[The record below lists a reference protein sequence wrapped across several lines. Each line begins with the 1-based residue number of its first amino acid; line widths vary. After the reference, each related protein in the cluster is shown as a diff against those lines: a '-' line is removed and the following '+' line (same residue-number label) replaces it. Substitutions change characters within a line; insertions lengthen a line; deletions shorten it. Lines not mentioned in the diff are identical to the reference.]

1 MQIFDSEKSD
11 GLEEILK
18 SSASLS
24 YASLV
29 EPCQSTLKP
38 DTKHIKSIAAV
49 DDKDLYYVQSILVTS
64 SWNKNDDVFDKAEI
78 WKARSSPE
86 DKPTNLE
93 HDENVII
100 GHITSNWPITV
111 DGILIDTETPID
123 NLPEKYHILTGSVIY
138 RGYSSPELRARS
150 QKLIDEIENGSKYV
164 SMECFF
170 KGFDYGLFR
179 EDNNEFKVLA
189 RNADTSYL
197 TKFLRAYGG
206 EGRHG
211 EYKIGRVL
219 KDITFSGKG
228 FVDKPANIESIIFQK
243 EIFSEQEKND
253 EISNS
258 GVFIS
263 QLESNS
269 ENKTMSSEKTNVNEE
284 AVVETDCAQ
293 AADKAITLATDLTA
307 KVAELEETNEKLL
320 TKASEN
326 MKEQE
331 KTVSDLQTSIDE
343 LKSQL
348 DAAKAEIEAS
358 KAELETSTSD
368 LEAVKAELETSKSEF
383 AVNQKSLEEASET
396 IAGYKKKEEADML
409 EKKMMKR
416 KASLAECGFEE
427 EEIEES
433 LAAYDALDDEA
444 FDRIIALQMNR
455 MVKNKKKMEEEK
467 DAEAAMPPALKE
479 ALEKKKK
486 KESEAAADEAEAEE
500 AEAADESVLDEV
512 EVEEEVN
519 LSVGSDNES
528 EEDSTQAALV
538 EFVRS
543 RLTHK

>member
-1 MQIFDSEKSD
+1 MQIFENEKSD
-11 GLEEILK
+11 GLEEILT

-29 EPCQSTLKP
+29 EPSKATLNHN
-38 DTKHIKSIAAV
+38 TKHIKSIASV

-111 DGILIDTETPID
+111 DGILIDKETPMD
-123 NLPEKYHILTGSVIY
+123 NLPDKYHILTGSVIY

-150 QKLIDEIENGSKYV
+150 EKLINEIENGSKYV

-197 TKFLRAYGG
+197 TKYLRAYGG
-206 EGRHG
+206 EGKHG

-219 KDITFSGKG
+219 RDITFSGKG

-284 AVVETDCAQ
+284 AVVETDCSQ
-293 AADKAITLATDLTA
+293 AAEKAITLATDLTA

-320 TKASEN
+320 TEASEN

-358 KAELETSTSD
+358 KTELETSTSE

-383 AVNQKSLEEASET
+383 EEAKRSLEAADET

-467 DAEAAMPPALKE
+467 KDAEAAMPPALKE

-486 KESEAAADEAEAEE
+486 KESEAAADEAEAE
-500 AEAADESVLDEV
+500 AADESVLDDV

>member
-150 QKLIDEIENGSKYV
+150 ENLINEIENGSKYV

-228 FVDKPANIESIIFQK
+228 FVDKPANIESVIFQK

-269 ENKTMSSEKTNVNEE
+269 ENKTMSSEKTSVNEK
-284 AVVETDCAQ
+284 AVVETDCSQ

-348 DAAKAEIEAS
+348 DAAKAEIEAG
-358 KAELETSTSD
+358 KTQLETSTSD

-383 AVNQKSLEEASET
+383 EVNQKSLEEASET
-396 IAGYKKKEEADML
+396 IAGYKKKEEAEML
-409 EKKMMKR
+409 KEKLMKR

-427 EEIEES
+427 EEIEDS

-444 FDRIIALQMNR
+444 FDRIVSTMTNR
-455 MVKNKKKMEEEK
+455 FVKNKKKEEEK

-486 KESEAAADEAEAEE
+486 KESEAAADEAE